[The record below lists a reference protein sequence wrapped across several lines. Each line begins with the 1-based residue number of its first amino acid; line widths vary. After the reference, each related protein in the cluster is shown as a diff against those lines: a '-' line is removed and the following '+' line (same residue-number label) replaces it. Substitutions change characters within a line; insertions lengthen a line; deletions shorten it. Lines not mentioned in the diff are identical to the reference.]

1 MSPNPL
7 ETYPGHEC
15 RSIFDLV
22 RKHKHTGT
30 IGTVSEPKHAGSIIR
45 QLLRR
50 VGACREYLSPD
61 HKLEGQSY
69 NNSGFALRFGG
80 HTQPKQQCD
89 CDHNPCITLHIFSC
103 QPLSPLT
110 VPRSLDAVCTA
121 QLQANQ
127 HLPSAGRTPIRNAES
142 SANKITRTAHQN
154 E

>member
-80 HTQPKQQCD
+80 HTQPKQQRD
-89 CDHNPCITLHIFSC
+89 CVYNSSYTL
-103 QPLSPLT
+103 LSTSKCSYCATLM
-110 VPRSLDAVCTA
+110 R
-121 QLQANQ
+121 
-127 HLPSAGRTPIRNAES
+127 RNMHSPVTGKSTSPFRWTYTDPERR
-142 SANKITRTAHQN
+142 IQ
-154 E
+154 